1 MYWILGIVNNVF
13 FSFELDSCSKYMKN
27 MRHPVVKS
35 YEADLMSF
43 HNTFYLAPKIKAINV
58 PKSAGR
64 HL

>member
-1 MYWILGIVNNVF
+1 
-13 FSFELDSCSKYMKN
+13 

-58 PKSAGR
+58 LKTPVDIYNNDILSSR
-64 HL
+64 SLLYFTTD